1 MKTLLIPLFLAFSFA
16 FKWKALG
23 GLQLGKR
30 TGRRMY
36 QRMNKQVIS
45 PRIRLHDDDLSDD
58 DDVLG
63 KHDFLQTDGRPQR
76 YTQED
81 I

>member
-1 MKTLLIPLFLAFSFA
+1 
-16 FKWKALG
+16 
-23 GLQLGKR
+23 
-30 TGRRMY
+30 
-36 QRMNKQVIS
+36 MNKQVIS